1 MLLIPSRRK
10 YDKWMQRTFC
20 LFKKQKYIRQLSLFL
35 CAIWGMVEAGFKLN
49 QVPFDA
55 TFSYDLW
62 LLRLVMAAI
71 VVPFLFYA
79 PSLEIQ
85 LRRAFDSGQEIVD
98 RILIEESSY
107 RLGPAARPISY
118 SNNLGQRDE
127 SFS

>member
-1 MLLIPSRRK
+1 
-10 YDKWMQRTFC
+10 
-20 LFKKQKYIRQLSLFL
+20 
-35 CAIWGMVEAGFKLN
+35 
-49 QVPFDA
+49 
-55 TFSYDLW
+55 
-62 LLRLVMAAI
+62 MAAI